1 MYSAGASEKEASTL
15 VGATPEVIR
24 KHYEASD
31 KRNNARK
38 VGQRLLDQD
47 RETIRFPGLCS
58 ARCAEG

>member
-1 MYSAGASEKEASTL
+1 MYNAGASEKEASTL

-24 KHYEASD
+24 KHYEAMD

-38 VGQRLLDQD
+38 VGQRLIDQD
-47 RETIRFPGLCS
+47 RQTIKFPEVCS